1 MFGFLNL
8 NKPLQWT
15 SHDCVGKVRRLL
27 KTRKVGHGGTLD
39 PLATGVLPIAVGKAT
54 RLLPYLPTAKRYK
67 ALVRFGVRT
76 DSDDLAGNIIA
87 EQSAAHLTLAAIEA
101 ELPEFIGKIHQ
112 IPPQYS
118 AIQVGGKRL
127 YQLARAG
134 IACEVPS
141 REVDIFQLQ
150 ILDWRS
156 GDKPELTLTVDCGA
170 GTYIRAL
177 ARDLGDRLGVGA
189 TLAGLERR
197 LSGGMAISES
207 ITVDEL
213 QTALESPSPP
223 PLLSPRQILA
233 HLPHV
238 SLAPDL
244 VTRWYQGQRLLIPGL
259 SVGTVRVE
267 DGQQAFLGIATVTAE
282 VEGTVLRPKVV
293 MAQG

>member
-39 PLATGVLPIAVGKAT
+39 PLASGVLPIAVGKAT

-76 DSDDLAGNIIA
+76 DSDDLAGNIIE
-87 EQSAAHLTLAAIEA
+87 EQSASSLTLAAIEA
-101 ELPEFIGKIHQ
+101 ELPHFFGKIHQ

-127 YQLARAG
+127 YELARAG

-141 REVDIFQLQ
+141 REVEIFKLQ

-156 GDKPELTLTVDCGA
+156 GDKPELTLMVDCGE

-177 ARDLGDRLGVGA
+177 ARDLGDRLGLGA
-189 TLAGLERR
+189 TLAGLERQ
-197 LSGGMAISES
+197 LSGG
-207 ITVDEL
+207 
-213 QTALESPSPP
+213 
-223 PLLSPRQILA
+223 
-233 HLPHV
+233 
-238 SLAPDL
+238 
-244 VTRWYQGQRLLIPGL
+244 
-259 SVGTVRVE
+259 
-267 DGQQAFLGIATVTAE
+267 
-282 VEGTVLRPKVV
+282 
-293 MAQG
+293 